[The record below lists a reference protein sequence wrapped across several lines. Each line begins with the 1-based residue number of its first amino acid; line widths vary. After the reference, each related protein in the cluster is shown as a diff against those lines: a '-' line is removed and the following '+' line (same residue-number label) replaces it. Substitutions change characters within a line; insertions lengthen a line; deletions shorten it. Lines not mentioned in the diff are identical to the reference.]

1 MYIFC
6 QWSKAMEFK
15 NYKSIY
21 LQLYNNIEVI
31 MENFDNLTYQNIA
44 LFFYENEIIKV
55 EIIYL
60 ITYVYLV
67 EIMNKNINLFTQQI
81 INMLGKYVISTS
93 ITFFSLLVL
102 LIIIIYAIYIRNV
115 NNDCKKFIQVRKVF
129 KVCNFNE

>member
-1 MYIFC
+1 
-6 QWSKAMEFK
+6 MEFK
-15 NYKSIY
+15 NYRAIY

-31 MENFDNLTYQNIA
+31 MENFDNLTYQNIV
-44 LFFYENEIIKV
+44 LFFNEYEIIKI